1 MAAQAIESTRAQWTV
16 RGACSTAAMK
26 ALTVAQETESL
37 TVQLVTRAKDSMDA
51 QPTESST
58 ACLSAA
64 TKAGTAVVV
73 GSAAARKVATIV
85 LAMESSTARLAAFSL
100 LVGSNEG
107 WDGGRCWIGGSAEGC
122 DNCASDG
129 ELDSSVGGDEG

>member
-1 MAAQAIESTRAQWTV
+1 
-16 RGACSTAAMK
+16 MK

-85 LAMESSTARLAAFSL
+85 LAMESSTARLAAMKDRMR
-100 LVGSNEG
+100 VGAG
-107 WDGGRCWIGGSAEGC
+107 
-122 DNCASDG
+122 
-129 ELDSSVGGDEG
+129 